1 MSSHW
6 AAGAACATGR
16 RCPFTLGDAHPPTAA
31 HEVPLTDDERLAHYD
46 RIAAQVTAYLPAGS
60 SAGGEQP
67 KFLTQ
72 LNAEVDTP
80 AGAQSQWAS
89 LIVKFTPP
97 RGTPFGERW
106 NDLLHAEATALTVL
120 AEAGEPAARVRVIT
134 SERRS
139 YLESLRFDR
148 FGFAGRR
155 HVVPLF
161 AVHEAFVSGPLQ
173 HWGATCDALVAQSRL
188 SADDARRV
196 RRWRA
201 FGQLIG
207 NSDMHFGNLGLW
219 ADDIARGR
227 FSLAPCYDML
237 PMRYKPEPLRED
249 FGMATLSLSS
259 APAEESGLWREAGA
273 MALTV
278 WQRLSTNR
286 AVSRRFREL
295 AERNADQVRAVT
307 V

>member
-1 MSSHW
+1 MPKS
-6 AAGAACATGR
+6 TR
-16 RCPFTLGDAHPPTAA
+16 R
-31 HEVPLTDDERLAHYD
+31 
-46 RIAAQVTAYLPAGS
+46 PARN
-60 SAGGEQP
+60 P
-67 KFLTQ
+67 
-72 LNAEVDTP
+72 
-80 AGAQSQWAS
+80 QWAS

-173 HWGATCDALVAQSRL
+173 HWGATCDALAAQSRL

-219 ADDIARGR
+219 ADDIVRGR

-259 APAEESGLWREAGA
+259 APAEESGPLARGRRDG
-273 MALTV
+273 TH
-278 WQRLSTNR
+278 RLAASEHE
-286 AVSRRFREL
+286 SRRQPPLPRIGGAQRRSGARRHRL
-295 AERNADQVRAVT
+295 GH
-307 V
+307 